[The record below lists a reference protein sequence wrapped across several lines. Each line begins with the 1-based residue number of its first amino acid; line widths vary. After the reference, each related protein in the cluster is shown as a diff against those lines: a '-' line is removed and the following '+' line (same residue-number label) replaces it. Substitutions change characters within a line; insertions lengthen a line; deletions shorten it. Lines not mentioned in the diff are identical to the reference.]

1 MTIMLAQPSSE
12 SGGEASPASVT
23 SQADLS
29 VILNP
34 TLSNT
39 SKAAAAVPN
48 STPPSIINPVSS
60 PPRRI
65 PGLNFLPTSSPMRQ
79 RLLDLVRSSVC
90 SGASVDS
97 PPRKLSA
104 GISSSGSGAPSPR
117 RRPRRGRGKKGE
129 EESASGDQEKQ
140 QNKPQKEQRRR
151 QLPQQQQDEP
161 KAVITRY
168 FPASPSHF
176 VKDTSLNNNND
187 DCEKAEAEGIVSKTR
202 TPSSTDGIAIKGIT
216 HLG

>member
-12 SGGEASPASVT
+12 SGGEASSASVT

-39 SKAAAAVPN
+39 SKAAAAAAVPN

-79 RLLDLVRSSVC
+79 RQLDDLVRS

-129 EESASGDQEKQ
+129 EESASADQEKQ

-151 QLPQQQQDEP
+151 QLPQHQQDEP